1 MASGTLYRG
10 LYGGT
15 FERRA
20 ANTVGVYFQPI
31 IWNASSSLGRQVY
44 TQGDAIHVGT
54 VGTYNSSS
62 RVWTFQDYTPTR
74 IQLNEL
80 ALVRDFVNS
89 QQQMPFTLD
98 GVRMQWNEHNF
109 ATILLDPFRI
119 TMPVLDASVVTF
131 GQLIT
136 GFDVDA
142 SGDAPVVSAIYKS
155 DQVFTVSNVSIG
167 TGTINGVQLDASV
180 TADYS
185 LTNIFANAYTYNP
198 AGGVTAGSVQVV
210 QYISGTIRMG

>member
-1 MASGTLYRG
+1 MASGILYKG
-10 LYGGT
+10 VYGGT
-15 FERRA
+15 FEQRA
-20 ANTVGVYFQPI
+20 ANTIGVYFQPG
-31 IWNASSSLGRQVY
+31 IWNFSGTLRRQVY

-54 VGTYNSSS
+54 VGTYNSSN

-80 ALVRDFVNS
+80 ELVRNFVYS
-89 QQQMPFTLD
+89 HQQMPFTLD
-98 GVRMQWNEHNF
+98 GVRMKWLEHNF
-109 ATILLDPFRI
+109 ATILLNPFRI
-119 TMPVLDASVVTF
+119 TMPVLDVAAVTF

-185 LTNIFANAYTYNP
+185 LTNIFANEYLYSP
-198 AGGVTAGSVQVV
+198 ASGTTSVQVV
-210 QYISGTIRMG
+210 QYISGTMRD

>member
-1 MASGTLYRG
+1 MAIGTLYKG
-10 LYGGT
+10 AYGGT

-20 ANTVGVYFQPI
+20 ANTIGVYFQPG
-31 IWNASSSLGRQVY
+31 IWNFSGTLRRQVY

-54 VGTYNSSS
+54 VGTYNSSN

-80 ALVRDFVNS
+80 ELVRNFVYS

-98 GVRMQWNEHNF
+98 GVRMKWHEHNY

-119 TMPVLDASVVTF
+119 TMPVLDAAAVTF

-167 TGTINGVQLDASV
+167 TGTINGIQLDASV

-185 LTNIFANAYTYNP
+185 LTNIFANEYLYSP
-198 AGGVTAGSVQVV
+198 ASGTTAVQVV
-210 QYISGTIRMG
+210 QYISGTMRD

>member
-10 LYGGT
+10 AYGGT
-15 FERRA
+15 FEQRA
-20 ANTVGVYFQPI
+20 ANTIGVYFQPV
-31 IWNASSSLGRQVY
+31 IWNFSGTLRRQVY

-54 VGTYNSSS
+54 VGTYNSSN

-80 ALVRDFVNS
+80 ALVRNFVHS

-98 GVRMQWNEHNF
+98 GVRMKWYEHNY

-119 TMPVLDASVVTF
+119 TMPVLDASAVTF

-185 LTNIFANAYTYNP
+185 LTNIFANEYLYYP
-198 AGGVTAGSVQVV
+198 ASGTTAVQVV
-210 QYISGTIRMG
+210 QYISGTMRD